1 MSAAARAE
9 RQRSAREVNEQ
20 DVRALVREAI
30 ERHLGR
36 PGSRASKG
44 RAGKR
49 SKLVTGT
56 RDVTRPLPLTPLTP
70 SHMSSYMSSL
80 AAKSTTVCA
89 SSSHGCAATTAG
101 SVSPT
106 VTSPMAKPS
115 ILVTYKLP
123 SSAIEPLTTVGDVE
137 VYRDGVLSKEE
148 LIRRVKGKHALVVAA
163 LDKIDKDVI
172 DAGSDLKIVSNVAV
186 GYNNLDVPYARSK
199 GIVLTNTPDV
209 LTEATA
215 NMAITLILA
224 VTRRIVEGDRVVRRG
239 DWKGFAL
246 DFMIGSDVRDR
257 QLGIV
262 GLGRIGLAVA
272 EKARHFGMAIAYH
285 NPSARSVPGYESMS
299 LDQLLAT
306 SDVIS
311 LHVPLSPQ
319 TRHLIDRTALSRMKR
334 SAYLINTS
342 RGPVVDE
349 DALAWALREGIIK
362 GAGLD
367 VYEDEP
373 RIHPGLLALENVV
386 LVPHMASATA
396 ETRAAMYRPRRPE
409 RRECPPTA
417 SRPSLR
423 YRKERRSRD
432 APARGGHHRPR
443 AAGRREDLPVAR
455 RGSLPGHDRNAAC
468 PRGRRTRRP
477 MPHRSACSKRRPRRR
492 RCRS

>member
-1 MSAAARAE
+1 
-9 RQRSAREVNEQ
+9 
-20 DVRALVREAI
+20 
-30 ERHLGR
+30 
-36 PGSRASKG
+36 
-44 RAGKR
+44 
-49 SKLVTGT
+49 
-56 RDVTRPLPLTPLTP
+56 
-70 SHMSSYMSSL
+70 
-80 AAKSTTVCA
+80 
-89 SSSHGCAATTAG
+89 
-101 SVSPT
+101 
-106 VTSPMAKPS
+106 MAKPS

-123 SSAIEPLTTVGDVE
+123 SSAIEPLAAVGDVE

-148 LIRRVKGKHALVVAA
+148 LVKRVRGKQALVVAA

-199 GIVLTNTPDV
+199 NIVLTNTPDV

-239 DWKGFAL
+239 EWRGFAL
-246 DFMIGSDVRDR
+246 DFMIGSDVRAR
-257 QLGIV
+257 QLGII

-272 EKARHFGMAIAYH
+272 EKARHFGMKIAYH
-285 NPSARSVPGYESMS
+285 NPSARSVAGYESMS
-299 LDQLLAT
+299 FDQLLAT

-367 VYEDEP
+367 VYEEEP
-373 RIHPGLLALENVV
+373 KIHAGLLAQENVV

-396 ETRAAMYRPRRPE
+396 ETRAAMY
-409 RRECPPTA
+409 
-417 SRPSLR
+417 
-423 YRKERRSRD
+423 
-432 APARGGHHRPR
+432 
-443 AAGRREDLPVAR
+443 DLVAR
-455 RGSLPGHDRNAAC
+455 NVVNVLKGEAPIT
-468 PRGRRTRRP
+468 PIP
-477 MPHRSACSKRRPRRR
+477 
-492 RCRS
+492 